1 MIKETKLSLILIIAV
16 LFASCFKTEI
26 PPPLMFEGEANMTI
40 ADFQKLHTLNPDEP
54 ITLIEDDIIITG
66 IVTSTDKY
74 GSCYKEIFFQDETGG
89 LSIRIDNSSYYN
101 KYRIGQR
108 IFVKTKGLYL
118 GNYVSWSS
126 AGVGRYGFY
135 QLGLYANKNSG
146 LVVINSK
153 RENQHIFRH
162 DIPGARPEPK
172 TISSTTDIATGIGGD
187 YHTIVRLANCY
198 FIDADGTRK
207 YFEPSGTLSTIS
219 QNIGFKNG
227 TGTIQARISSFSTF
241 ANEILPVGPLNIIGI
256 LSMYESPPYS
266 PHQLFICSIDDVQ
279 EFPKEKT
286 LKTFDMNSDPYQQG
300 WKNEQK
306 SGTAAWAYY
315 PGDKHVRISATA
327 GVEAECWFVSPKFD
341 FSGEKDVALAFNYR
355 LPNGTGE
362 NAQVLYSVDGTN
374 WIPFDYTVQSASQ
387 AITVYVKIK
396 ENLASNP
403 NLQIA
408 FKYKTTD
415 VYPMWAINSISFK
428 ANVTM

>member
-1 MIKETKLSLILIIAV
+1 MIRNPKLFLLVIIAV

-26 PPPLMFEGEANMTI
+26 PPPLMFDGEANMTI
-40 ADFQKLHTLNPDEP
+40 AEFQKLHTLNPDDP
-54 ITLIEDDIIITG
+54 VTLIEDDIIITG

-89 LSIRIDNSSYYN
+89 LSIRIDNSSYNN

-108 IFVKTKGLYL
+108 IFVKAKGLYL
-118 GNYVSWSS
+118 GNYVSWSAS
-126 AGVGRYGFY
+126 GVGRYGFY

-146 LVVINSK
+146 LVAIKTK

-172 TISSTTDIATGIGGD
+172 TISSTTDIIEGIGGD
-187 YHTIVRLANCY
+187 YHTLVRLSNCY
-198 FIDADGTRK
+198 FIDANGTRK
-207 YFEPSGTLSTIS
+207 YFEPSGTLTTIS

-227 TGTIQARISSFSTF
+227 TGTVQARISSFSTF
-241 ANEILPVGPLNIIGI
+241 ANDILPEGPLNIIGI
-256 LSMYESPPYS
+256 LSMYNSPPYS

-279 EFPKEKT
+279 LFPKEKI
-286 LKTFDMNSDPYQQG
+286 LKNYDMNTDPYTQG
-300 WKNEQK
+300 WKNDSK
-306 SGTAAWAYY
+306 MGTTEWTYY
-315 PGDKHVRISATA
+315 SDAKNVRIHETGSNET
-327 GVEAECWFVSPKFD
+327 ESWFISPKFN

-355 LPNGTGE
+355 LTAGTNE

-374 WIPFDYTVQSASQ
+374 WNTLEFVAQTGTNDAVL
-387 AITVYVKIK
+387 KLN
-396 ENLASNP
+396 ENIASNP

-408 FKYKTTD
+408 FKYKTTAA
-415 VYPMWAINSISFK
+415 YPMWAINSISFK